1 MKKNFKLYVICW
13 AILLA
18 VFNVICFVTP
28 SQVAGLSKFGGAFWS
43 GYVFITLA
51 FIGQLV
57 CAYIAFKADNL
68 KKLFYNLPLITVSY
82 SGLILTVVVGAA
94 CMAIPNLPN
103 WVGIIVCLLILAF
116 NAIAVVKA
124 TAAAE
129 LVSEV
134 DDKVKAQTSFIR
146 SLTADAEGLM
156 SRAQSAEAKETCKKV
171 YEALRYSD
179 PMSNDA
185 LASIESNITIKFSK
199 FSEAVIS
206 EDSETVVTLADE
218 IIILLGDRN
227 KKCKLLK

>member
-18 VFNVICFVTP
+18 VFNAICFVTP

-68 KKLFYNLPLITVSY
+68 KKLFYSLPLITISY

-129 LVSEV
+129 FVSAV
-134 DDKVKAQTSFIR
+134 DDKVKVQTQFIKMAAVDAQNITN
-146 SLTADAEGLM
+146 
-156 SRAQSAEAKETCKKV
+156 RAQSAAAKAECKRV

-179 PMSNDA
+179 PMSAPA
-185 LASIESNITIKFSK
+185 L
-199 FSEAVIS
+199 EAEQAKIS
-206 EDSETVVTLADE
+206 AVLGELAAAVSAGDDEKVTAAANEL
-218 IIILLGDRN
+218 ILLIKERN
-227 KKCKLLK
+227 NKCKALK

>member
-28 SQVAGLSKFGGAFWS
+28 SQVAGMSKFGGAFWS

-68 KKLFYNLPLITVSY
+68 KKLFYSLPLITISY

-129 LVSEV
+129 LVSEI
-134 DDKVKAQTSFIR
+134 DDKVKAQTQFIKM
-146 SLTADAEGLM
+146 AAVDAQNITN
-156 SRAQSAEAKETCKKV
+156 RAQSAAAKAECKKV

-179 PMSNDA
+179 PMSTPA
-185 LASIESNITIKFSK
+185 L
-199 FSEAVIS
+199 EAEEAKIS
-206 EDSETVVTLADE
+206 AALGELAAAVSAGDDEKVTAAANEL
-218 IIILLGDRN
+218 ILLVKERN
-227 KKCKLLK
+227 NKCKALK

>member
-18 VFNVICFVTP
+18 VFNAICFVTP

-68 KKLFYNLPLITVSY
+68 KKLFYSLPLITISY

-129 LVSEV
+129 FVSAV
-134 DDKVKAQTSFIR
+134 DDKVKAQTQFIKM
-146 SLTADAEGLM
+146 AAVDAQNITN
-156 SRAQSAEAKETCKKV
+156 RAQSAAAKAECKKV

-179 PMSNDA
+179 PMSTPA
-185 LASIESNITIKFSK
+185 L
-199 FSEAVIS
+199 EAEEAKIS
-206 EDSETVVTLADE
+206 AALDELTAAVSAGDDEKVTAAANEL
-218 IIILLGDRN
+218 ILLVKERN
-227 KKCKLLK
+227 NKCKALK

>member
-28 SQVAGLSKFGGAFWS
+28 SQVAGMSKFGGAFWS

-57 CAYIAFKADNL
+57 CAYIAFKADNP
-68 KKLFYNLPLITVSY
+68 KKLFYNLPLITISY
-82 SGLILTVVVGAA
+82 SGLILTVVIGAA

-124 TAAAE
+124 AAAAE

-134 DDKVKAQTSFIR
+134 DDKVKAQTQFIKM
-146 SLTADAEGLM
+146 AAVDAQNITN
-156 SRAQSAEAKETCKKV
+156 RAQSAAAKAECKRV

-179 PMSNDA
+179 PMSTPA
-185 LASIESNITIKFSK
+185 L
-199 FSEAVIS
+199 EAEEAKIS
-206 EDSETVVTLADE
+206 AALGDLAAAVSAGDDEKVTAAANEL
-218 IIILLGDRN
+218 ILLVKERN
-227 KKCKLLK
+227 NKCKALK